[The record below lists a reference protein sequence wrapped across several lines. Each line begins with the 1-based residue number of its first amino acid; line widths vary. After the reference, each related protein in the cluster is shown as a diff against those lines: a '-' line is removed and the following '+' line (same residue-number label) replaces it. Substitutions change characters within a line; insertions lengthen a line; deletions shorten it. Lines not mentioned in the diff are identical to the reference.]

1 VGLFGQ
7 PAPLKALIRSR
18 IAEQGGAVPFADF
31 MQWALYEPEHGYYER
46 FSEKIGR
53 RGDFYTSVSVGPLFG
68 QLLAF
73 RFSDW
78 IEELQ
83 LDVAEPI
90 QLVEAGAHDGTLAKD
105 VLEWLD
111 EHRPDIFARLH
122 YVIVEPSAQ
131 RQVWQRKTLV
141 DFLDKVTWSNDLP
154 SIIKGIIFSNELLD
168 AFPVHRLCW
177 GVDEHRWRELG
188 VRCTEWGFEWCFLG
202 NDSSD
207 RWEPPNLPEPLLDI
221 LPDRF
226 VIETAPTRVEWWK
239 KAANALVQGWLM
251 TFDYGLETPEFFQ
264 PHRFH
269 GTLRGYRQ
277 HRSSDDLL
285 GSPGETDITSHVDFT
300 QIALAGESCGLD
312 TVVQTWQSR
321 WLVDVFGRLLNN
333 PAKFGVLNP
342 ARVRQF
348 QTLTHP
354 EHMGRS
360 FRVLVQRRR

>member
-1 VGLFGQ
+1 MGLFSQQ
-7 PAPLKALIRSR
+7 PTLSLLIRNR
-18 IAEQGGAVPFADF
+18 IAEQGGAIPFADF
-31 MQWALYEPEHGYYER
+31 MQWALYEPKLGYYER

-78 IEELQ
+78 IEELG
-83 LDVAEPI
+83 LDVDEPI

-111 EHRPDIFARLH
+111 EHRPDIFARLN
-122 YVIVEPSAQ
+122 YIIVEPSEQ
-131 RQVWQRKTLV
+131 RQGWQKKTLA
-141 DFLDKVTWSNDLP
+141 DFVSKLSWVIELP
-154 SIIKGIIFSNELLD
+154 GSVKGIIFSNELLD
-168 AFPVHRLCW
+168 AFPIHRLCW
-177 GVDEHRWRELG
+177 SAEQQRWRELG

-202 NDSSD
+202 DD
-207 RWEPPNLPEPLLDI
+207 FPKRWEPPHLPEPLLSM

-226 VIETAPTRVEWWK
+226 VIEMAPARETWWRR
-239 KAANALVQGWLM
+239 AATSLNKGWLL

-264 PHRFH
+264 PQRFH
-269 GTLRGYRQ
+269 GTLRGYRN
-277 HRSSDDLL
+277 HRLTEDLL
-285 GSPGETDITSHVDFT
+285 GHPGESDLTSHVDFT
-300 QIALAGESCGLD
+300 QVALAGEACGLD
-312 TVVQTWQSR
+312 TVVSTWQSR

-333 PAKFGVLNP
+333 PSKFGVLNP